1 MPVRVMVVDD
11 IEMMRNALK
20 EILHAHD
27 MQLAAE
33 AKDGK
38 EAVSRY
44 LEKKPDVVLMDITMP
59 RMNGIE
65 ALRRILQL
73 DPQAKV
79 IMCSALSGQKHILRA
94 IQIGA
99 GDFIVKPA
107 HPKRVVSAI
116 EKVLGIE
123 DAKDS

>member
-20 EILHAHD
+20 DIIYEHN
-27 MQLAAE
+27 MELAAE

-38 EAVSRY
+38 EAVSLF
-44 LEKKPDVVLMDITMP
+44 LERKPDVVLMDITMP

-65 ALRRILQL
+65 ALRRILEL
-73 DPQAKV
+73 DREAKV

-116 EKVLGIE
+116 KKVLGIE